1 MAMPITGGFPS
12 ATRLLRTW
20 IEEHTG
26 RPVWTRL
33 PDNMSALLP
42 LIMVSPAPSGGI
54 DGYERQSSLDIDVYV
69 TGPDQMEPLVRELED
84 SLASLQGDGNRYG
97 YADSCGLTGFS
108 EIPGRDPSVLRWTAT
123 ATLTMRP
130 Q

>member
-1 MAMPITGGFPS
+1 
-12 ATRLLRTW
+12 
-20 IEEHTG
+20 
-26 RPVWTRL
+26 
-33 PDNMSALLP
+33 MSALLP
-42 LIMVSPAPSGGI
+42 LIMISPAPSGGV
-54 DGYERQSSLDIDVYV
+54 DGYERQSSLDIDVYA

-84 SLASLQGDGNRYG
+84 SLARLQGDGNRYG
-97 YADSCGLTGFS
+97 YADSCDLTGFS

>member
-1 MAMPITGGFPS
+1 MAMPITGSFPS
-12 ATRLLRTW
+12 AIRLLRTW

-54 DGYERQSSLDIDVYV
+54 DGYERQSSLDIDVYA
-69 TGPDQMEPLVRELED
+69 TGPEQMEPLVRELED
-84 SLASLQGDGNRYG
+84 SLARLQGDGNRYG
-97 YADSCGLTGFS
+97 YADSCDLTGFS
-108 EIPGRDPSVLRWTAT
+108 EIPGKDPSVLRWTAT